1 MTSMDERELFIN
13 RELSWLEFNS
23 RVLEEAQDAAVP
35 LLERLKFLAI
45 FSGNLDEFYMVRVAG
60 LNNREPGE
68 ISSPEALD
76 GSSTFDVLEQ
86 ISKRVHGLVDEQYR
100 ILRQD
105 VLPGLARAGLKIL
118 TVAEV
123 GASAA
128 AELETYFQQKVMP
141 VLTPMAIDPAHPFP
155 HIQNRFLY
163 LGVFLKTK
171 TRGKVR
177 APETFL
183 AIIPVP
189 PILPRFVPVS
199 SSGGQS
205 DFVLL
210 EELIGSHLDQLFQ
223 GFSVQEY
230 TIFRLTRDQDFEL
243 SNQDSEDLMKQIQS
257 ELSKRKRGE
266 AVRLEIGKGVTE
278 PMERALT
285 GWFALDR
292 RDVFPIDGPLNLA
305 AFWGWWSLPG
315 FASLKDEPY
324 SSQPPKRVQKQKGD
338 IFSLIR
344 EGDLLLHHPYEGFE
358 TVVDFI
364 EQAAKDPDVLAIK
377 QTLYRTGRNSPVV
390 AALSHAAE
398 RDKQVTA
405 LVELKAR
412 FDEEANIEW
421 ARQLERVGA
430 HVVYGLVG
438 LKTHCK
444 VTLVVRNDGDRIRRY
459 VHLGTGNYNPSTAK
473 MYTDIGLMTC
483 DDRIGEEVSLL
494 FNLMTGY
501 SLPPKWQK
509 LAVAPHGLREW
520 AIDKIEREIAHKQAG
535 RDARIVVKMNALV
548 DGAAIKALYRASQAG
563 VPIELVIRGICCLRP
578 GLPGV
583 SETIRVRSIVGRYLE
598 HSRIFYFANGGN
610 PEIYLGSADWM
621 PRNFDRRIEVLF
633 PVEDKALK
641 NRLVDE
647 ILAAT
652 LLDDAKARVLRKD
665 GTYARV
671 GGSFSS
677 QAVFQELARG
687 AERTFQMPP
696 PAGELPKPESGRRRV
711 VTPEKTES

>member
-1 MTSMDERELFIN
+1 MDPVDDRELFIN
-13 RELSWLEFNS
+13 RELGWLEFNA
-23 RVLEEAQDAAVP
+23 RVLEEAQDQAVP

-76 GSSTFDVLEQ
+76 GSSTYEVLES
-86 ISKRVHGLVDEQYR
+86 ISKRVHALVDEQYR
-100 ILRQD
+100 ILRQE
-105 VLPGLARAGLKIL
+105 VMPGLERAGLK
-118 TVAEV
+118 VVPVSDV
-123 GASAA
+123 GPAA
-128 AELETYFQQKVMP
+128 AADLETYFQQKVMP

-189 PILPRFVPVS
+189 PILPRFVPLAA
-199 SSGGQS
+199 GEGHGH
-205 DFVLL
+205 FVLL

-257 ELSKRKRGE
+257 ELSKRKRGA
-266 AVRLEIGKGVTE
+266 AVRLEIGKRVSE
-278 PMERALT
+278 PLERALT
-285 GWFALDR
+285 GWFELEP
-292 RDVFPIDGPLNLA
+292 RDVFAIDGPLNLA
-305 AFWGWWSLPG
+305 AFWYWWNLPG
-315 FASLKDEPY
+315 FTSQKDEAYAP
-324 SSQPPKRVQKQKGD
+324 QAPKRIQKHKGD
-338 IFSLIR
+338 LFSLIR
-344 EGDLLLHHPYEGFE
+344 EGDFLFHHPYDGFE
-358 TVVDFI
+358 TVVDFL

-377 QTLYRTGRNSPVV
+377 QTLYRTGRNSPIV

-459 VHLGTGNYNPSTAK
+459 VHLGTGNYNPATAK
-473 MYTDIGLMTC
+473 MYTDLGLMTC

-520 AIDKIEREIAHKQAG
+520 VIEKIEKEIAHRQAG
-535 RDARIVVKMNALV
+535 RETRIVAKMNALV
-548 DGAAIKALYRASQAG
+548 DGAVIKALYRASQAG
-563 VPIELVIRGICCLRP
+563 VPIELIVRGICCLRP
-578 GLPGV
+578 GIPGV

-598 HSRIFYFANGGN
+598 HSRIFYFANGGS
-610 PEIYLGSADWM
+610 PEVFLGSADWM
-621 PRNFDRRIEVLF
+621 PRNFDRRVEVVF

-641 NRLVDE
+641 NRVIDE
-647 ILAAT
+647 ILAVT
-652 LLDDAKARVLRKD
+652 LLDDAKARVLRRD

-671 GGSFSS
+671 GGSLSS
-677 QAVFQELARG
+677 QQVFQDLARG

-696 PAGELPKPESGRRRV
+696 SPGELPRSEGTRRKT
-711 VTPEKTES
+711 VTPES

>member
-1 MTSMDERELFIN
+1 MDDRELFIN
-13 RELSWLEFNS
+13 RELSWLEFNA
-23 RVLEEAQDAAVP
+23 RVLEEAQDPSVP

-60 LNNREPGE
+60 LNNREPAE
-68 ISSPEALD
+68 ISSPEAHDASL
-76 GSSTFDVLEQ
+76 TRDVLDA
-86 ISKRVHGLVDEQYR
+86 ISKRVHAMVGEQYR
-100 ILRQD
+100 VLRQE
-105 VLPGLARAGLKIL
+105 VLPGLAKAGLKL
-118 TVAEV
+118 TSVPDAG
-123 GASAA
+123 GAQA
-128 AELETYFQQKVMP
+128 AELEAYFQNKVMP

-155 HIQNRFLY
+155 HIQNRSLY
-163 LGVFLKTK
+163 VGALLKTR
-171 TRGKVR
+171 TRGKVKS
-177 APETFL
+177 PETFL

-189 PILPRFVPVS
+189 PILPRFVPVTT
-199 SSGGQS
+199 GEGN
-205 DFVLL
+205 DNFVLL
-210 EELIGSHLDQLFQ
+210 EELIGSHLGQIFQ
-223 GFSVQEY
+223 GFAVQEY
-230 TIFRLTRDQDFEL
+230 TTFRLTRDQDFEL
-243 SNQDSEDLMKQIQS
+243 TDQDSEDLLKQIQS
-257 ELSKRKRGE
+257 ELSKRKRGA
-266 AVRLEIGKGVTE
+266 AVRLEIGHSVSEGLS
-278 PMERALT
+278 RALT
-285 GWFALDR
+285 GWFELEAN
-292 RDVFPIDGPLNLA
+292 DVYPIDGPVNLA
-305 AFWGWWSLPG
+305 AFWSWLSLPG
-315 FASLKDEPY
+315 YAAQRDEAYAP
-324 SSQPPKRVQKQKGD
+324 QPPRRVQKHKGD
-338 IFSLIR
+338 LFSLVR
-344 EGDLLLHHPYEGFE
+344 QGDLLLHHPYESFE
-358 TVVDFI
+358 TVVDFV

-377 QTLYRTGRNSPVV
+377 QTLYLTGRNSPVV

-421 ARQLERVGA
+421 ARHLERVGA

-444 VTLVVRNDGDRIRRY
+444 VTLVVRNDGDKIRRY

-494 FNLMTGY
+494 FNMMTGY

-520 AIDKIEREIAHKQAG
+520 VVEKIEREIAHRQAG
-535 RDARIVVKMNALV
+535 RESRIVAKMNALV
-548 DGAAIKALYRASQAG
+548 DGAVIRALYRASQAG

-598 HSRIFYFANGGN
+598 HSRIFHFANGGS
-610 PEIYLGSADWM
+610 PEVFLGSADWM
-621 PRNFDRRIEVLF
+621 PRNFDRRVEVVF

-641 NRLVDE
+641 QRVIDE

-652 LLDDAKARVLRKD
+652 LLDDAKARVLRRD

-671 GGSFSS
+671 GGTVAS
-677 QAVFQELARG
+677 QTVFQELARG
-687 AERTFQMPP
+687 AERTFQMPA
-696 PAGELPKPESGRRRV
+696 PAGEVHKPEGTRRKA
-711 VTPEKTES
+711 VTPES

>member
-1 MTSMDERELFIN
+1 MTPMDDRELFIN
-13 RELSWLEFNS
+13 RELSWLEFNA
-23 RVLEEAQDAAVP
+23 RVLEEAQDSAVP

-76 GSSTFDVLEQ
+76 GSSTHDVLES

-100 ILRQD
+100 ILRED
-105 VLPGLARAGLKIL
+105 VLPGLARAGLKL
-118 TVAEV
+118 VPVADV
-123 GASAA
+123 GAAA
-128 AELETYFQQKVMP
+128 ASELESYFQQKVMP

-189 PILPRFVPVS
+189 PILPRFVPVA
-199 SSGGQS
+199 SGEGQAH
-205 DFVLL
+205 FVLL
-210 EELIGSHLDQLFQ
+210 EELIGNHLEQLFQ

-257 ELSKRKRGE
+257 ELSKRKRGA
-266 AVRLEIGKGVTE
+266 AVRLEIGQRVSE
-278 PMERALT
+278 ALERALT
-285 GWFALDR
+285 GWFELEG
-292 RDVFPIDGPLNLA
+292 RDVFRIDGPLNA
-305 AFWGWWSLPG
+305 SAFWSWWSLPG
-315 FASLKDEPY
+315 FSNLRDEPY
-324 SSQPPKRVQKQKGD
+324 TPQPPRRIQKHKGD
-338 IFSLIR
+338 LFSLVR
-344 EGDLLLHHPYEGFE
+344 QGDVLLHHPYEGFE
-358 TVVDFI
+358 TVVDFV

-377 QTLYRTGRNSPVV
+377 QTLYRTGRNSPIV

-444 VTLVVRNDGDRIRRY
+444 VSLVVRNDGDRIRRY
-459 VHLGTGNYNPSTAK
+459 VHLGTGNYNPATAK
-473 MYTDIGLMTC
+473 MYSDLGLMTC
-483 DDRIGEEVSLL
+483 DDRIGEEVALL
-494 FNLMTGY
+494 FNMMTGY

-520 AIDKIEREIAHKQAG
+520 AIDKIEREIAHRQAG
-535 RDARIVVKMNALV
+535 REARIVAKMNALV
-548 DGAAIKALYRASQAG
+548 DGAVIRALYRASQAG

-583 SETIRVRSIVGRYLE
+583 SESIRVRSIVGRYLE
-598 HSRIFYFANGGN
+598 HSRIFYFANGGA
-610 PEIYLGSADWM
+610 PEIFLGSADWM
-621 PRNFDRRIEVLF
+621 PRNFDRRVEVLF

-641 NRLVDE
+641 QRLIDE
-647 ILAAT
+647 ILAVT
-652 LLDDAKARVLRKD
+652 LLDDAKARVLRRD

-671 GGSFSS
+671 GGTLSS
-677 QAVFQELARG
+677 QSVFQELARG
-687 AERTFQMPP
+687 SDRTFQLPP
-696 PAGELPKPESGRRRV
+696 PPGELPRTETQRRRAA
-711 VTPEKTES
+711 TPDA

>member
-1 MTSMDERELFIN
+1 METVDDRELFIN
-13 RELSWLEFNS
+13 RELSWLEFNA
-23 RVLEEAQDAAVP
+23 RVLEEAQDASTP

-60 LNNREPGE
+60 LNNRDPGE

-76 GSSTFDVLEQ
+76 GSSTHDVLERV
-86 ISKRVHGLVDEQYR
+86 SKRVHALVDEQYR
-100 ILRQD
+100 ILRQE
-105 VLPGLARAGLKIL
+105 VLPGLARAGLKL
-118 TVAEV
+118 VSVSEL
-123 GASAA
+123 AA
-128 AELETYFQQKVMP
+128 PAQAELETYFQQKVMP

-163 LGVFLKTK
+163 LGVFLKSK

-199 SSGGQS
+199 SSDGQQ
-205 DFVLL
+205 FVLL
-210 EELIGSHLDQLFQ
+210 EELIGGHLEQLFQ

-257 ELSKRKRGE
+257 ELSKRKRGA
-266 AVRLEIGKGVTE
+266 AVRLEIGMQVSE
-278 PMERALT
+278 ALERALT
-285 GWFALDR
+285 GWFELER
-292 RDVFPIDGPLNLA
+292 RDVFAIDGPLNAA
-305 AFWGWWSLPG
+305 AFWSWWSLPG
-315 FASLKDEPY
+315 FTALKDEGY
-324 SSQPPKRVQKQKGD
+324 SPQPPKRVQKHKGD
-338 IFSLIR
+338 LFSLVR
-344 EGDLLLHHPYEGFE
+344 QGDVLLHHPYEGFDV
-358 TVVDFI
+358 VVDLV

-377 QTLYRTGRNSPVV
+377 QTLYRTGRNSPIV

-473 MYTDIGLMTC
+473 MYTDLGLMTC

-494 FNLMTGY
+494 FNMMTGY

-520 AIDKIEREIAHKQAG
+520 AIDKIEREIAHRQAG

-548 DGAAIKALYRASQAG
+548 DGAVIRALYRASQAG

-598 HSRIFYFANGGN
+598 HSRIFYFANGGS
-610 PEIYLGSADWM
+610 PEVHLGSADWM
-621 PRNFDRRIEVLF
+621 PRNFDRRVEVVF

-641 NRLVDE
+641 QRLIDE
-647 ILAAT
+647 VLAVT
-652 LLDDAKARVLRKD
+652 LLDDAKARVLRRD

-671 GGSFSS
+671 GGSISS
-677 QAVFQELARG
+677 QGVFQDLARG
-687 AERTFQMPP
+687 VERTFQMPP
-696 PAGELPKPESGRRRV
+696 PAGELPKTEPTRRKTVVPES
-711 VTPEKTES
+711 

>member
-1 MTSMDERELFIN
+1 VDDRELFIN
-13 RELSWLEFNS
+13 RELSWLEFNA
-23 RVLEEAQDAAVP
+23 RVLEEAQDPAVP

-45 FSGNLDEFYMVRVAG
+45 FSGNLDEFFMVRVAG

-76 GSSTFDVLEQ
+76 GSSTHDVLES
-86 ISKRVHGLVDEQYR
+86 ITKRVHELVDEQYR
-100 ILRQD
+100 ILQQD
-105 VLPGLARAGLKIL
+105 TLPGLARAGLKL
-118 TVAEV
+118 VKVSDV
-123 GASAA
+123 GAPAA
-128 AELETYFQQKVMP
+128 AELESYFQQKVMP

-189 PILPRFVPVS
+189 PILPRFVPVAA
-199 SSGGQS
+199 GEGQAH
-205 DFVLL
+205 FVLL
-210 EELIGSHLDQLFQ
+210 EELIGNHLEQLFQ

-257 ELSKRKRGE
+257 ELSKRKRGA
-266 AVRLEIGKGVTE
+266 AVRLEIGKQVSE
-278 PMERALT
+278 SLARALT
-285 GWFALDR
+285 GWFELEP
-292 RDVFPIDGPLNLA
+292 RDVFAIDGPLNLA
-305 AFWGWWSLPG
+305 AFWSWWSLPG
-315 FASLKDEPY
+315 FAGLRDEAY
-324 SSQPPKRVQKQKGD
+324 SPQPSRRVQKHKGD
-338 IFSLIR
+338 LFSLIR
-344 EGDLLLHHPYEGFE
+344 QGDHLLHHPYEGFD
-358 TVVDFI
+358 TVVDFV

-377 QTLYRTGRNSPVV
+377 QTLYRTGRNSPIV

-459 VHLGTGNYNPSTAK
+459 VHLGTGNYNPATAK
-473 MYTDIGLMTC
+473 MYSDLGLMTC
-483 DDRIGEEVSLL
+483 DDRIGEEVALL
-494 FNLMTGY
+494 FNMMTGY

-520 AIDKIEREIAHKQAG
+520 ALDKIEREIAHRQAG
-535 RDARIVVKMNALV
+535 RDSRIIAKMNALV
-548 DGAAIKALYRASQAG
+548 DGAVIRALYRASQAG

-598 HSRIFYFANGGN
+598 HSRIFYFANGGT
-610 PEIYLGSADWM
+610 PEVFLGSADWM
-621 PRNFDRRIEVLF
+621 PRNFDRRVEVVF

-641 NRLVDE
+641 QRLIDE
-647 ILAAT
+647 ILAVT
-652 LLDDAKARVLRKD
+652 LLDDAKARVLRRD
-665 GTYARV
+665 GSYARV
-671 GGSFSS
+671 GGTLSS
-677 QAVFQELARG
+677 QSVLQELARG
-687 AERTFQMPP
+687 AERTFQLPP
-696 PAGELPKPESGRRRV
+696 PPGELPRADTSRRKT
-711 VTPEKTES
+711 VTPEA